1 MASYRASL
9 GLVGRSQTSFGS
21 NILVHCTA
29 YPLSPTAN
37 VMGRSSFSL
46 PHTRPAH
53 SASFPLASL
62 VYGYIEM
69 TAAAAAACIQ
79 PPPHNRT
86 NERTNELSF
95 IAPPST
101 KLHFPPPPLALPRPP
116 ARLPICRPN
125 EKRSTA
131 ATALRSF
138 ISWFILSLSL
148 SFLLPSFDAS
158 ASVRLFRRRHR
169 RDDAAAAAA
178 AVAAASR

>member
-69 TAAAAAACIQ
+69 TACI
-79 PPPHNRT
+79 R
-86 NERTNELSF
+86 R
-95 IAPPST
+95 PS
-101 KLHFPPPPLALPRPP
+101 RCR
-116 ARLPICRPN
+116 AR
-125 EKRSTA
+125 SV
-131 ATALRSF
+131 SG
-138 ISWFILSLSL
+138 
-148 SFLLPSFDAS
+148 LLG
-158 ASVRLFRRRHR
+158 LIRRGSQRNHMQI
-169 RDDAAAAAA
+169 
-178 AVAAASR
+178 

>member
-69 TAAAAAACIQ
+69 TAAAAAAACIQ

-86 NERTNELSF
+86 NERTLVHCPSF
-95 IAPPST
+95 DEIAFPRLPLPRLACQSAGQMR
-101 KLHFPPPPLALPRPP
+101 KGAPPPPLFV
-116 ARLPICRPN
+116 
-125 EKRSTA
+125 
-131 ATALRSF
+131 RSF
-138 ISWFILSLSL
+138 LGSFSL
-148 SFLLPSFDAS
+148 SFFFPSFYADNDELAS
-158 ASVRLFRRRHR
+158 ERAMRRCCCMPLPPPQPP
-169 RDDAAAAAA
+169 RDD
-178 AVAAASR
+178 

>member
-86 NERTNELSF
+86 NERTNSRSLPLLRRNCIS
-95 IAPPST
+95 S
-101 KLHFPPPPLALPRPP
+101 PPLASP
-116 ARLPICRPN
+116 RLPICRPN

-131 ATALRSF
+131 AAAAAALRSF
-138 ISWFILSLSL
+138 ISWFILSLVLL
-148 SFLLPSFDAS
+148 SIFLRRQRRASERASDETMLLP
-158 ASVRLFRRRHR
+158 LPPPQPP
-169 RDDAAAAAA
+169 RDD
-178 AVAAASR
+178 